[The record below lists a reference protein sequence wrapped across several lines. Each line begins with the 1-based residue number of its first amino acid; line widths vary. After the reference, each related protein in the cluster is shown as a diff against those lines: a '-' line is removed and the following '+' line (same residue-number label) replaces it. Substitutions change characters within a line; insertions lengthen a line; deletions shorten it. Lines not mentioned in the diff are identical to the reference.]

1 MKNLIISKSYKR
13 FSASVGNFNTVACQR
28 LLALVASCF
37 IVTGCSMAGMGYD
50 MAPTLLSW
58 QIERYIP
65 LRSDQKAL
73 VDRHL
78 VQFQAWHRATQLP
91 RYSRAL
97 GEIDEQFRGPADIAN
112 VRAVRERLPEFWGP
126 VAERIAEPMAELLLT
141 LDQGQI
147 DAMKKK
153 FVRANEKQ
161 RAQFVGNSPRE
172 REAARLKRV
181 QERSEF
187 FLGDLTDR
195 QQAELKRLVAALPPS
210 EDSWMAERE
219 ARQQRFIA
227 LAERVLANKPS
238 REQATRWSAQLLSE
252 MWVSPD
258 AERRAA
264 LERSS
269 QAGDQLTFRMLE
281 QANDEQRRFLSDK
294 LRTYIKDLNSWSR
307 PRSAQSARGVA
318 SSG

>member
-1 MKNLIISKSYKR
+1 MR
-13 FSASVGNFNTVACQR
+13 FLASVGNFNTVVSRR

-58 QIERYIP
+58 QIERYLP

-91 RYSRAL
+91 RYSKAL
-97 GEIDEQFRGPADIAN
+97 GEIDEQFRGPTDIAN

-126 VAERIAEPMAELLLT
+126 VAERMAEPMAELLLT

-147 DAMKKK
+147 EAMKKK
-153 FVRANEKQ
+153 FIRANEKQ

-187 FLGDLTDR
+187 FLGDLTEQ

-227 LAERVLANKPS
+227 LAERVVANKPS
-238 REQATRWSAQLLSE
+238 REQAARWSAQYLAT
-252 MWVSPD
+252 MWMNPD
-258 AERRAA
+258 SERRAA
-264 LERSS
+264 LDRSS
-269 QAGDQLTFRMLE
+269 QAGDQLTLKMLQ
-281 QANDEQRRFLSDK
+281 QANDEQRKFLSEK

-307 PRSAQSARGVA
+307 PRSGESARGVA